1 MQIKRKCLM
10 VLSLIMTAA
19 LLGSCGWKGRGASI
33 PDDAGTKITP
43 TEIPVTYTPTPF
55 QVREP
60 LVTDVNADAHAVMP
74 LLSGHDEPIWQFAEH
89 NPIEK
94 TISGDSATKADFQ
107 IFHTDTQLY
116 IRLNVQDKS
125 KTVTNQVD
133 TSDRVVIFLNEAG
146 DKPAKYA
153 AGDATCTILR
163 DGRIVYGTGCDSS
176 HMKAVGF
183 ETDNG
188 YVVEVTMSLVAVTVI
203 PDTVVGFDVQ
213 VIDLDGDKIVKKLAW
228 NDTSDKTA
236 TTLTGI
242 GSLALEKD
250 NNTGRFPSPVIDG
263 EDEELWSISQAFPLQ
278 NPAWGDKGTE
288 AEFRILW
295 DTGKVYLKID
305 VKDATPNS
313 EGMVMTRKDCVE
325 VFLCGDGTKSDK
337 YREGKDLHI
346 RIGRDGALE
355 CGNGINASAVTYQ
368 VKSNE
373 SGYTVEVM
381 LPAPKESMVCG
392 GFLGLDIHV
401 NDSEGEGQRNRILTW
416 SDTSLMT
423 YTDLSAVGTINLK

>member
-1 MQIKRKCLM
+1 MRIKRICLAA
-10 VLSLIMTAA
+10 LSLIMTAA
-19 LLGSCGWKGRGASI
+19 LLSACGWKGRGASI
-33 PDDAGTKITP
+33 PDDAGAKITP

-74 LLSGHDEPIWQFAEH
+74 LLSGYDEPVWQFAERR
-89 NPIEK
+89 PIEK
-94 TISGDSATKADFQ
+94 TIVGGSATTADFQ
-107 IFHTDTQLY
+107 VFHTDTQLY
-116 IRLNVQDKS
+116 IRLNVQDK
-125 KTVTNQVD
+125 TRTITNQAD
-133 TSDRVVIFLNEAG
+133 TSDRVMIFLNEAG

-188 YVVEVTMSLVAVTVI
+188 YVVEVTMPLVAVTVI
-203 PDTVVGFDVQ
+203 PDTEIGFDVT
-213 VIDLDGDKIVKKLAW
+213 VIDLDGDKVVKKLAW

-236 TTLTGI
+236 TNLTGI
-242 GSLALEKD
+242 GTLALEKD
-250 NNTGRFPSPVIDG
+250 NAGRFPKPVMDG
-263 EDEELWSISQAFPLQ
+263 EVEELWDASQAFPLQ

-295 DTGKVYLKID
+295 DTDRVYLLID
-305 VKDATPNS
+305 VKDNTPNS

-325 VFLCGDGTKSDK
+325 VFLCGDGTKSET
-337 YREGKDLHI
+337 YREGKDLHV

-355 CGNGINASAVTYQ
+355 CGNGIKASALTYE
-368 VKSNE
+368 VKGTDT
-373 SGYTVEVM
+373 GYTVEVS
-381 LPAPKESMVCG
+381 LPAPKASMTFG

-416 SDTSLMT
+416 SDTSLKT